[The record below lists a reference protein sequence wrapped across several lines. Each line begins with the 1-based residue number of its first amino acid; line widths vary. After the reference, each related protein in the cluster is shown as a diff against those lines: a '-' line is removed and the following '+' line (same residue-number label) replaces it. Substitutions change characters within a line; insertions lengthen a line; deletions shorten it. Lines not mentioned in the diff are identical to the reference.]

1 VPTSLDR
8 FVADDQRPNYEA
20 WLRATFAPTA
30 GKLGIAAQGKDDLDA
45 ETNRTK
51 VLRAVA
57 WLGKSPELVKR
68 CVELAA
74 SWRDLPIATR
84 GLILLVAADA
94 SPDLHGKLLREV
106 KTEPDRNRRGEM
118 YAALAGVRDAKRV
131 EAALELLLDPT
142 VDIREAQSMLRGASG
157 EPTRKVIERF
167 VRANKDKL
175 LARMP
180 NDAVTGMI
188 GYVATLFTGSCDSAV
203 RDETYTYVMNNFA
216 KLRGGQRVIKQSF
229 EAMDQCIASRTL
241 LEPEV
246 RAFLG
251 GVKVPKPFK

>member
-1 VPTSLDR
+1 
-8 FVADDQRPNYEA
+8 
-20 WLRATFAPTA
+20 
-30 GKLGIAAQGKDDLDA
+30 
-45 ETNRTK
+45 
-51 VLRAVA
+51 
-57 WLGKSPELVKR
+57 
-68 CVELAA
+68 
-74 SWRDLPIATR
+74 
-84 GLILLVAADA
+84 
-94 SPDLHGKLLREV
+94 
-106 KTEPDRNRRGEM
+106 
-118 YAALAGVRDAKRV
+118 
-131 EAALELLLDPT
+131 
-142 VDIREAQSMLRGASG
+142 MLRGASS

-188 GYVATLFTGSCDSAV
+188 SYVATLFTGSCDSAV
-203 RDETYTYVMNNFA
+203 RDETYTYVMDNFA

-246 RAFLG
+246 RAFLS